1 MTKQEFLAGN
11 PFSIGLKYR
20 KGDSTYYFTPSEIT
34 SGSLSKQIR
43 SGIDGRV
50 ITDDYHLSIEKIGTK
65 SFTGFVY
72 VMHKRV
78 NIKYRF
84 EDLKVYEQ
92 DKVEVTSA

>member
-43 SGIDGRV
+43 SGVDGRI
-50 ITDDYHLSIEKIGTK
+50 ITDDYHLSVDKIGTK
-65 SFTGFVY
+65 SFTGFVF
-72 VMHKRV
+72 VMEKRV

-84 EDLKVYEQ
+84 EDLKSYVEEI
-92 DKVEVTSA
+92 VEV

>member
-43 SGIDGRV
+43 SGVDGRA
-50 ITDDYHLSIEKIGTK
+50 ITNDYHLSVDKIGTK
-65 SFTGFVY
+65 SFIGFVY
-72 VMHKRV
+72 VMEKRV

-84 EDLKVYEQ
+84 EDLKSYVEEI
-92 DKVEVTSA
+92 VEV

>member
-43 SGIDGRV
+43 SGVDGRA
-50 ITDDYHLSIEKIGTK
+50 ITNDYHLSVDKIGTK
-65 SFTGFVY
+65 SFIGFVY
-72 VMHKRV
+72 VMEKRV
-78 NIKYRF
+78 NIKYKF
-84 EDLKVYEQ
+84 EDLKLYVGEI
-92 DKVEVTSA
+92 VEV

>member
-43 SGIDGRV
+43 SGVDGRA
-50 ITDDYHLSIEKIGTK
+50 ITNDYHLSVDKIGTK
-65 SFTGFVY
+65 SFIGFVF
-72 VMHKRV
+72 VMEKRV
-78 NIKYRF
+78 NIKYKF
-84 EDLKVYEQ
+84 EDLKLYVEEI
-92 DKVEVTSA
+92 VEV

>member
-20 KGDSTYYFTPSEIT
+20 KGDTTYYFTPGEIT

-43 SGIDGRV
+43 SGIDGRA
-50 ITDDYHLSIEKIGTK
+50 ITDDYHLSVDKIGTK

-72 VMHKRV
+72 VMEKRV

-84 EDLKVYEQ
+84 EDLKSYVGET
-92 DKVEVTSA
+92 VEV

>member
-43 SGIDGRV
+43 SGVDGRA
-50 ITDDYHLSIEKIGTK
+50 ITNDYHLSVDKIGTK
-65 SFTGFVY
+65 SFIGFVY
-72 VMHKRV
+72 VMEKRV
-78 NIKYRF
+78 NIKYKF
-84 EDLKVYEQ
+84 EDLKLYVGEA
-92 DKVEVTSA
+92 VEV

>member
-43 SGIDGRV
+43 SGVDGRA
-50 ITDDYHLSIEKIGTK
+50 ITNDYHLSVDKIGTK
-65 SFTGFVY
+65 SFIGFVY
-72 VMHKRV
+72 VMEKRV
-78 NIKYRF
+78 NIKYKF
-84 EDLKVYEQ
+84 EDLKLYVEEI
-92 DKVEVTSA
+92 VEV

>member
-43 SGIDGRV
+43 SGVDGRA
-50 ITDDYHLSIEKIGTK
+50 ITNDYHLSVDKIGTK
-65 SFTGFVY
+65 SFIGFVY
-72 VMHKRV
+72 VMEKRV

-84 EDLKVYEQ
+84 EDLKLY
-92 DKVEVTSA
+92 DVT

>member
-43 SGIDGRV
+43 SGVDGRV
-50 ITDDYHLSIEKIGTK
+50 ITDDYHLSVDKIGTK
-65 SFTGFVY
+65 SFAGFVF
-72 VMHKRV
+72 VMDKRV

-84 EDLKVYEQ
+84 EDLKAYVEEI
-92 DKVEVTSA
+92 VEV

>member
-20 KGDSTYYFTPSEIT
+20 KGDSTYYFTSSEIT

-43 SGIDGRV
+43 SGVDGRV
-50 ITDDYHLSIEKIGTK
+50 ITDDYHLSVDKIGTK
-65 SFTGFVY
+65 SFAGFVF
-72 VMHKRV
+72 VMEKRV

-84 EDLKVYEQ
+84 EDLKSYVEEI
-92 DKVEVTSA
+92 VEV

>member
-11 PFSIGLKYR
+11 PFTIESKYR

-43 SGIDGRV
+43 SGVDGRI
-50 ITDDYHLSIEKIGTK
+50 ITDDYHLSVDKIGTK
-65 SFTGFVY
+65 SFSGFVF
-72 VMHKRV
+72 VMEKRV

-84 EDLKVYEQ
+84 EDLKAYVGEI
-92 DKVEVTSA
+92 VEV